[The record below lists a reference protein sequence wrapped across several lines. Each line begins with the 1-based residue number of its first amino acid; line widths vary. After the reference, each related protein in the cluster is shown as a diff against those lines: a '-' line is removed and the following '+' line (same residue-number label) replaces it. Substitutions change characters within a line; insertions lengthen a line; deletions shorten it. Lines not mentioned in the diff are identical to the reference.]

1 MKIYSVYDP
10 EFKPYGRV
18 LEGYDTTC
26 LINAA
31 KTIPLPESGT
41 AYEPSIPVPT
51 LA

>member
-26 LINAA
+26 LMNAV
-31 KTIPLPESGT
+31 KTIPRTGGHMQLRR
-41 AYEPSIPVPT
+41 VPK
-51 LA
+51 